1 MKERDNREQV
11 QSWGEAGPAWVRQQE
26 RIDAQMAPHAERALA
41 LAAASPGER
50 VADVGCGCG
59 TTTLLLAERVG
70 AAGSALGVDVSPPM
84 LEHARERARARGLS
98 NIRFVEGDAQTF
110 SLDSPVDLVFSRFGV
125 MFFSAPEAAFRNLH
139 SWLAPDGRLTF
150 VCWQA
155 RERNPWISVPAR
167 AAGEF
172 VTLPA
177 PPEPGAPGM
186 FSLAEEPLLRE
197 TLSKAGFRNI
207 ELHGEVIP
215 IRPQDGSAAEAAA
228 LFMDIGP
235 VPGALT
241 AAGADEGLRR
251 RVGERMV
258 ALFEEHRGPRG
269 VELDSAVWIAR
280 ASA

>member
-1 MKERDNREQV
+1 MTERDNREQV

-41 LAAASPGER
+41 LAEPAPGER

-84 LEHARERARARGLS
+84 LEHARRRARSRGLS
-98 NIRFVEGDAQTF
+98 NVRFVEGDAQTF
-110 SLDSPVDLVFSRFGV
+110 ALESPVDLVFSRFGV
-125 MFFSAPEAAFRNLH
+125 MFFAAPEVAFRNLR

-172 VTLPA
+172 VTMPD
-177 PPEPGAPGM
+177 PPGPGAPGM
-186 FSLAEEPLLRE
+186 FSLADETQLRLV
-197 TLSKAGFRNI
+197 LSKAGFRDVEI
-207 ELHGEVIP
+207 LGEEIP
-215 IRPQDGSAAEAAA
+215 IRPQGGSAEEAAA

-241 AAGADEGLRR
+241 AAGADADLRR
-251 RVGERMV
+251 RVRERMV
-258 ALFEEHRGPRG
+258 TMFEEHAGPRG
-269 VELDSAVWIAR
+269 VELDSAVWIVR
-280 ASA
+280 